1 MTVLEVK
8 PHKVY
13 IRDLVPYRT
22 AVMFFMAAF
31 LLFHKKTKKSP
42 HSPPASL
49 SVGQFRIVK
58 TCFAVGLFTIPIL
71 SKKKG

>member
-31 LLFHKKTKKSP
+31 FAILQKNKKIPTLSAGKLECRVTK
-42 HSPPASL
+42 
-49 SVGQFRIVK
+49 
-58 TCFAVGLFTIPIL
+58 
-71 SKKKG
+71 

>member
-31 LLFHKKTKKSP
+31 LLFYKKIPTLPTDQAEVQGNQISKD
-42 HSPPASL
+42 
-49 SVGQFRIVK
+49 Q
-58 TCFAVGLFTIPIL
+58 LFSRTFCVL
-71 SKKKG
+71 

>member
-31 LLFHKKTKKSP
+31 LLFYKKNSLY
-42 HSPPASL
+42 SPPTKA
-49 SVGQFRIVK
+49 
-58 TCFAVGLFTIPIL
+58 
-71 SKKKG
+71 

>member
-31 LLFHKKTKKSP
+31 LLFYKKIPYTLRRPKLECRVIQYKK
-42 HSPPASL
+42 PPL
-49 SVGQFRIVK
+49 NGQFSCTHFNRK
-58 TCFAVGLFTIPIL
+58 
-71 SKKKG
+71 

>member
-31 LLFHKKTKKSP
+31 LLFYKKQKNP
-42 HSPPASL
+42 HTLRRETL
-49 SVGQFRIVK
+49 SVGEFRIRNRH
-58 TCFAVGLFTIPIL
+58 
-71 SKKKG
+71 

>member
-31 LLFHKKTKKSP
+31 LLFYKKKFPILS
-42 HSPPASL
+42 ADQSL
-49 SVGQFRIVK
+49 SVG
-58 TCFAVGLFTIPIL
+58 
-71 SKKKG
+71 

>member
-22 AVMFFMAAF
+22 AVMFAWLLF
-31 LLFHKKTKKSP
+31 LLFYKKSP
-42 HSPPASL
+42 HSPHHRRSRGYL
-49 SVGQFRIVK
+49 
-58 TCFAVGLFTIPIL
+58 
-71 SKKKG
+71 

>member
-31 LLFHKKTKKSP
+31 LLFYKKQKNPYT
-42 HSPPASL
+42 L
-49 SVGQFRIVK
+49 R
-58 TCFAVGLFTIPIL
+58 TIGEVVDIYR
-71 SKKKG
+71 G

>member
-31 LLFHKKTKKSP
+31 FAILQKNKKIPTLSEQSARSWIFIEKTKI
-42 HSPPASL
+42 L
-49 SVGQFRIVK
+49 
-58 TCFAVGLFTIPIL
+58 TIE
-71 SKKKG
+71 

>member
-31 LLFHKKTKKSP
+31 FAILQKNKKIPTLSEQSARSRIFIEKTKI
-42 HSPPASL
+42 L
-49 SVGQFRIVK
+49 
-58 TCFAVGLFTIPIL
+58 TIE
-71 SKKKG
+71 

>member
-13 IRDLVPYRT
+13 IRDLVPYHT

-31 LLFHKKTKKSP
+31 FAILQKNKKNP
-42 HSPPASL
+42 HTLRRETL
-49 SVGQFRIVK
+49 SVGEFRIRNRH
-58 TCFAVGLFTIPIL
+58 
-71 SKKKG
+71 

>member
-22 AVMFFMAAF
+22 AVMFSMAAF
-31 LLFHKKTKKSP
+31 FAILQKNKKIPTLSAPSAKSWRCIGRGKFNTRNKYP
-42 HSPPASL
+42 
-49 SVGQFRIVK
+49 
-58 TCFAVGLFTIPIL
+58 
-71 SKKKG
+71 

>member
-22 AVMFFMAAF
+22 AVMFSW
-31 LLFHKKTKKSP
+31 LLFCYFTKKQKIPTLS
-42 HSPPASL
+42 ADQSL
-49 SVGQFRIVK
+49 SVG
-58 TCFAVGLFTIPIL
+58 
-71 SKKKG
+71 

>member
-31 LLFHKKTKKSP
+31 LLFYKKTKKSP
-42 HSPPASL
+42 HSPNNRRGRGYL
-49 SVGQFRIVK
+49 
-58 TCFAVGLFTIPIL
+58 
-71 SKKKG
+71 

>member
-22 AVMFFMAAF
+22 AVMFSWLLF
-31 LLFHKKTKKSP
+31 LLFYKKIPTLSAGKLECGVVNKQR
-42 HSPPASL
+42 PAIQQDLLRTLIISL
-49 SVGQFRIVK
+49 
-58 TCFAVGLFTIPIL
+58 
-71 SKKKG
+71 

>member
-8 PHKVY
+8 PQKVY

-22 AVMFFMAAF
+22 AVMFSW
-31 LLFHKKTKKSP
+31 LLFCYFTKKSP

-49 SVGQFRIVK
+49 SVG
-58 TCFAVGLFTIPIL
+58 
-71 SKKKG
+71 

>member
-31 LLFHKKTKKSP
+31 LLFYKKNKKIPTLSAGKLECRVTK
-42 HSPPASL
+42 
-49 SVGQFRIVK
+49 
-58 TCFAVGLFTIPIL
+58 
-71 SKKKG
+71 

>member
-31 LLFHKKTKKSP
+31 FAILQKNKKNSP
-42 HSPPASL
+42 HSPPTKA
-49 SVGQFRIVK
+49 
-58 TCFAVGLFTIPIL
+58 
-71 SKKKG
+71 

>member
-31 LLFHKKTKKSP
+31 LLFYKKIPTLS
-42 HSPPASL
+42 ADQSL
-49 SVGQFRIVK
+49 SVG
-58 TCFAVGLFTIPIL
+58 
-71 SKKKG
+71 

>member
-31 LLFHKKTKKSP
+31 LLFYKKIPYTLRRPKLECRVIPYS
-42 HSPPASL
+42 
-49 SVGQFRIVK
+49 K
-58 TCFAVGLFTIPIL
+58 TCLVVGLFTIPIL
-71 SKKKG
+71 SK

>member
-31 LLFHKKTKKSP
+31 FAILQKNKKIPTLSAGKLECRVITYSKNLLFSR
-42 HSPPASL
+42 SL
-49 SVGQFRIVK
+49 YYTHFNRK
-58 TCFAVGLFTIPIL
+58 
-71 SKKKG
+71 

>member
-31 LLFHKKTKKSP
+31 LLFYKKIPTLP
-42 HSPPASL
+42 TERL
-49 SVGQFRIVK
+49 VK
-58 TCFAVGLFTIPIL
+58 WWRCIGRGKNHGLW
-71 SKKKG
+71 

>member
-31 LLFHKKTKKSP
+31 LLFYKKTKKSP
-42 HSPPASL
+42 HSPPTKA
-49 SVGQFRIVK
+49 
-58 TCFAVGLFTIPIL
+58 
-71 SKKKG
+71 

>member
-22 AVMFFMAAF
+22 AVMFSW
-31 LLFHKKTKKSP
+31 LLFCYFTKKQKIP
-42 HSPPASL
+42 TL
-49 SVGQFRIVK
+49 SAGKLECRVILYSK